1 MEQMACGN
9 SPESSLSDKYKPLNG
24 VSNERIGWNDEK
36 RFELRKSVSADKSER
51 CAVECIARFSSR
63 TQLRLT
69 NQVAVNRTGEIV
81 LEQVQVFQG
90 LETTQHRQRTTE
102 LIGP

>member
-51 CAVECIARFSSR
+51 
-63 TQLRLT
+63 
-69 NQVAVNRTGEIV
+69 
-81 LEQVQVFQG
+81 
-90 LETTQHRQRTTE
+90 
-102 LIGP
+102 